1 LSDSHVAKRFLITG
15 TTGFLG
21 SHVAARLLREGH
33 SVVALVRSLSRQSAD
48 DRFWASV
55 TPLLSDVES
64 VRSRVT
70 VISGDIRLPNLGVR
84 DFTVFVG
91 IDEVIHA
98 ASLLKFSP
106 EFRDLVMKTNVAG
119 TENLL
124 GCAERFGWGRFH
136 YVSTAYVCGRSDG
149 LVDERLGSIYS
160 PPDFHNPYEESKWIA
175 EHRVDQWRRATG
187 RGVTIIRPSIV
198 ITPGPTDSR
207 LGYYA
212 FATVFKA
219 ARTTILSGAL
229 PVMIMGNPQTPLNL
243 ISVADVVD
251 GIVAIVG
258 QPKLSNSES
267 AVFHLTHPCPISL
280 GAAFKAPLEW
290 MDLDRHVKIC
300 DPDMAMPS
308 VTEAAVAK
316 KIRSILSDLFPYLVF
331 KGQFTTKNIRALG
344 AYRPQLVTDTVLRQV
359 LADYF
364 PPVSVKERRIVDA
377 AIRVAAAVVRSVLQ
391 PSGFNDGMALYAREA
406 RWYRI
411 KHHLTTAFHDAR
423 LRRRTAERVRDH
435 VAGLPTAVVLD
446 LATGTGLTVRAISKR
461 VAASV
466 EVIGI
471 DLNPAMLNAASP
483 GGGRLVQ
490 GDATDFVRSGMPDI
504 GGGFFVAPNSVD
516 AITMV
521 FGIGGIPDPGRCF
534 DQQLRALKPGG
545 IAVLIDIHSPSLSVA
560 ECRMP
565 LGFPASPHLV
575 CEAWNRVTVPIVL
588 RQLWGWGDPTG
599 CFYEMPVVTY
609 YDADLQQS
617 FRFEI
622 VYRDVRTL
630 SWWLGLPVMP
640 IGEWVVRKV
649 AIE

>member
-1 LSDSHVAKRFLITG
+1 M
-15 TTGFLG
+15 
-21 SHVAARLLREGH
+21 
-33 SVVALVRSLSRQSAD
+33 VALVRPLSRQSAD
-48 DRFWASV
+48 DRFWASMR
-55 TPLLSDVES
+55 PLLSDVEG
-64 VRSRVT
+64 VRQRVT
-70 VISGDIRLPNLGVR
+70 VISGDIRMPNLGVR

-98 ASLLKFSP
+98 ASLLKFGP
-106 EFRDLVMKTNVAG
+106 ESRDLVMKTNVAG

-136 YVSTAYVCGRSDG
+136 YVSTAYVCGRTDT
-149 LVDERLGSIYS
+149 VVIERLGSIYS
-160 PPDFHNPYEESKWIA
+160 PPDFHNPYEESKWIS
-175 EHRVDQWRRATG
+175 EHRVDQWRSATG

-219 ARTTILSGAL
+219 ARTTILSGSL
-229 PVMIMGNPQTPLNL
+229 PVMITGNPETPLNL
-243 ISVADVVD
+243 ISIEDVVD

-258 QPKLSNSES
+258 QPTISTTE
-267 AVFHLTHPCPISL
+267 ATVFHLTHPNPISL

-290 MDLDRHVKIC
+290 MDLDRHVTIF
-300 DPDMAMPS
+300 DPDRPMPL
-308 VTEAAVAK
+308 VKEAPVSK

-331 KGQFTTKNIRALG
+331 KGQFKTDNIRTLG
-344 AYRPQLVTDTVLRQV
+344 DYRPQPVTDTVLRRV

-364 PPVSVKERRIVDA
+364 PPVSTQERRVVDA
-377 AIRVAAAVVRSVLQ
+377 AIRGATAVVRWVFR
-391 PSGFNDGMALYAREA
+391 PSGLDDGVALYAREA
-406 RWYRI
+406 HWYRI

-446 LATGTGLTVRAISKR
+446 LATGTGLTVRAIAKR
-461 VAASV
+461 VASSV

-471 DLNPAMLNAASP
+471 DLNPAMLAEAAS

-490 GDATDFVRSGMPDI
+490 GNATHFVRSEISDI
-504 GGGFFVAPNSVD
+504 SDGFFVAPNSVN

-521 FGIGGIPDPGRCF
+521 FGIGGIADPIRCF

-545 IAVLIDIHSPSLSVA
+545 IAVLIDIHSPSLSVSD
-560 ECRMP
+560 CRMP
-565 LGFPASPHLV
+565 LGFPPSPHLV
-575 CEAWNRVTVPIVL
+575 CEAWYRVTLPIVL
-588 RQLWGWGDPTG
+588 GQLWGWGDPTG
-599 CFYEMPVVTY
+599 CFYEMSTVTY
-609 YDADLQQS
+609 YDDDLHQS
-617 FRFEI
+617 FGFEI

-649 AIE
+649 ALL

>member
-1 LSDSHVAKRFLITG
+1 M
-15 TTGFLG
+15 
-21 SHVAARLLREGH
+21 
-33 SVVALVRSLSRQSAD
+33 VALVRSLSRQSAD

-435 VAGLPTAVVLD
+435 VAGGGAGRLLQ
-446 LATGTGLTVRAISKR
+446 GRAAG
-461 VAASV
+461 AASHV
-466 EVIGI
+466 
-471 DLNPAMLNAASP
+471 A
-483 GGGRLVQ
+483 
-490 GDATDFVRSGMPDI
+490 RSH
-504 GGGFFVAPNSVD
+504 
-516 AITMV
+516 
-521 FGIGGIPDPGRCF
+521 PGRC
-534 DQQLRALKPGG
+534 
-545 IAVLIDIHSPSLSVA
+545 
-560 ECRMP
+560 
-565 LGFPASPHLV
+565 
-575 CEAWNRVTVPIVL
+575 IVL
-588 RQLWGWGDPTG
+588 SRPKLLYAY
-599 CFYEMPVVTY
+599 CI
-609 YDADLQQS
+609 L
-617 FRFEI
+617 RI
-622 VYRDVRTL
+622 
-630 SWWLGLPVMP
+630 
-640 IGEWVVRKV
+640 
-649 AIE
+649 